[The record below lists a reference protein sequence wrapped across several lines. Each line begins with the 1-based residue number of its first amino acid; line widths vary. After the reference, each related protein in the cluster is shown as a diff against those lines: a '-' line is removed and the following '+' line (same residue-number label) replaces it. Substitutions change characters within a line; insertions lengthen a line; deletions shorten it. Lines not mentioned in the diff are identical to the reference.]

1 MDRMSRRRTLLGIV
15 AVLSMTSALLP
26 ATAAQG
32 DTVLDARDTAS
43 SAPPA
48 TVDRPVPGAV
58 PVTGAATKSLTAAA
72 EPGKTTSY
80 YDQSGIKTYRVDDG
94 YDLDQYLFSPSN
106 PLNAAI
112 THDTYG
118 GPVYADGTPAP
129 GNTYYTGTG
138 HLTLRVWDV
147 DDDYP
152 GTDVAR
158 EIDTVSINGYQL
170 TGALSGADS
179 QWSTATFEVPL
190 SVLRFPATD
199 GGTATE
205 DIQVNID
212 TGNPGNPVWA
222 VQVDWVELRLGDAT
236 LPLVIAHGITDTGEG
251 VKDLNKF
258 FTDHAPALTDKTVVP
273 PMTLNGSIQA
283 NSASLVQP
291 VADMLLTTGAPQVNV
306 VSHSMGGL
314 DTRLYAWDHPGQVRK
329 LNMIATPNGGSRLA
343 DILCASRSIPFW
355 ERLISPI
362 TTVPDALSQQFGP
375 CDGPDNG
382 LFQLQEWYVRD
393 VFNKQVLDSHNV
405 DYTTIAGQ
413 GNAPANL
420 SLSGEDD
427 GAVSVDSVRWL
438 RPDTIADPNPDHPG
452 LHYALTPAYE
462 RDHQGL
468 VTVGSPAIPRSLCT
482 LYPTQYRCDSTLFT
496 DGAAPFRVTA
506 TAATAATAAAT
517 TEMST
522 GGSITVSPRSTASTT
537 LMIEPTTTAAIAA
550 IPSTDTV
557 TVTASGVAMT
567 AGTLFNVP
575 AQFATL
581 TSGGLVTVTVTN
593 PTDKDVVVPLL
604 ATVSTTRHLT
614 LSGSTSLTRPNEPV
628 AFQATL
634 TEPSAGDEVKY
645 QVRDTQGVV
654 VTSGVATPGTA
665 GAWAFTAS
673 AASGQYTVLA
683 WVEGPSARAAS
694 TGWTVASATD
704 SIVDGSLTDTAVDT
718 SGDGLFD
725 RLNLGL
731 NVTVAEA
738 GKYRLSVRL
747 RAGDGREVATAGT
760 AMDLP
765 AGTSTVP
772 LSIAGHDIFASDING
787 PYTVTDATLSR
798 AETMVLLDARSPVGT
813 TGTYDHIRFSHF
825 PVEFDLA
832 AFTDHGVDVDGDQ
845 LFEALKVGG
854 SVHVEEAGPYA
865 VNARLVDASGRQ
877 LTEFATT
884 VSMTAGTN
892 PLTLTFAGEPIGKS
906 GVDGPYRVVDLSVY
920 SLWSPDVAGYLPT
933 AHLTSSYSA
942 DDFVGATLTF
952 EGVRQLMAA
961 AKAAGT
967 VDAGTYMSL
976 LAKLDAADASIRR
989 GNTKAADNQ
998 LDALLNELSAL
1009 SSSNISDATRA
1020 SLTQAVTR
1028 LRPRA

>member
-15 AVLSMTSALLP
+15 AVLSMTGALLP

-72 EPGKTTSY
+72 EPGQTTSY

-94 YDLDQYLFSPSN
+94 HDLDQYLFSPSN

-138 HLTLRVWDV
+138 RLTLRVWDV

-158 EIDTVSINGYQL
+158 EIDTVAINGYQL

-199 GGTATE
+199 GGTATQ
-205 DIQVNID
+205 DITVNID

-258 FTDHAPALTDKTVVP
+258 FTDHAPALTDKIIVP
-273 PMTLNGSIQA
+273 PMTFNGSIQA

-291 VADMLLTTGAPQVNV
+291 VADLVLTTGAPQVNV

-329 LNMIATPNGGSRLA
+329 LTMIATPNGGSFLA
-343 DILCASRSIPFW
+343 DVLCASRSIPFW

-362 TTVPDALSQQFGP
+362 TSVPDALSQQFGK
-375 CDGPDNG
+375 CEGPENG
-382 LFQLQEWYVRD
+382 LFQLQQWYIKD

-413 GNAPANL
+413 GNALGNGML
-420 SLSGEDD
+420 LGEDD

-438 RPDTIADPNPDHPG
+438 RPDTFADPNPDHPG
-452 LHYALTPAYE
+452 LHDALTPAYE
-462 RDHQGL
+462 RDHAGL

-482 LYPTQYRCDSTLFT
+482 LYPTLYRCDSTLYT
-496 DGAAPFRVTA
+496 DGAAPFRVG
-506 TAATAATAAAT
+506 TAAATVATT

-522 GGSITVSPRSTASTT
+522 GGSITVGPRSTASTT
-537 LMIEPTTTAAIAA
+537 LTIEPTTKAAIVA
-550 IPSTDTV
+550 IPSSANV
-557 TVTASGVAMT
+557 TVTAAGAAMT
-567 AGTLFNVP
+567 TGTLFNVP

-581 TSGGLVTVTVTN
+581 TSGGPVTVTVTN

-614 LSGSTSLTRPNEPV
+614 VTGPTSLTRPNEPV
-628 AFQATL
+628 AFQTTL
-634 TEPSAGDEVKY
+634 SDPSAGDQVNY
-645 QVRDTQGVV
+645 QVRDTQGTV
-654 VTSGVATPGTA
+654 VTSGVATPDTA

-694 TGWTVASATD
+694 TGWTVGSATD

-725 RLNLGL
+725 TLDLGL

-760 AMDLP
+760 AKDLP

-787 PYTVTDATLSR
+787 PYTVTDVTLSR
-798 AETMVLLDARSPVGT
+798 ADTMVLLDARSPVGT
-813 TGTYDHIRFSHF
+813 TGNYDHTRFSHF

-832 AFTDHGVDVDGDQ
+832 AFTDQGVDVDGDQ
-845 LFEALKVGG
+845 LFEALNVGG
-854 SVHVEEAGPYA
+854 SVHVDEAGPYA
-865 VNARLVDASGRQ
+865 VNARLVDASGRH

-906 GVDGPYRVVDLSVY
+906 GVNGPYRVVDLSVY

-933 AHLTSSYSA
+933 AHLTSSYLA
-942 DDFVGATLTF
+942 DDFIGGVLTF
-952 EGVRQLMAA
+952 NGVRQMMAA

-967 VDAGTYMSL
+967 LDAGTYTSL
-976 LAKLDAADASIRR
+976 LAKLDAADASIQR

-1009 SSSNISDATRA
+1009 SSSNISEATRA